1 MLRLYKSIVWYV
13 LDICKYIKG
22 LRRDINVE
30 FLDINVIF
38 NNVISEIC
46 LYVCKINMFILKFM

>member
-1 MLRLYKSIVWYV
+1 MWYV